1 MSKSVGDGN
10 IPAGRLIVAL
20 TVKEIEN
27 AKPKAKRYNFA
38 DGGGLSLLIQPTG
51 AKLWFWRYRFD
62 GSEKNMHFGE
72 YPHVPPHEAREL
84 HVAAKKLLRTGVN
97 PMAER
102 KAEAAARQAVVVENQ
117 RRSETSFESVA
128 QVWWKWWSQDKSPR
142 HAATVMSRLEAD
154 VFPAYGHKNVDEI
167 EPIEIRNLM
176 LSVAKR
182 GARDVAKRIHET
194 SGQIFR
200 YAIAN
205 GLGTKNPTAG
215 FRPRDVLAPA
225 NSENFARVDER
236 DLPELLVKMENYKG
250 TAITCLAMKL
260 MTYTFV
266 RTNELIEAPWVEF
279 DLEGARWII
288 PKERMKMKTPHIV
301 PLSRQSVEVLR
312 ALKLLTG
319 RGELVFPGAN
329 DADQPMSNNTILYA
343 LYRLGYEGRMTGHGF
358 RGVASTILNEHGF
371 EEEHVDLQLAHMK
384 RNKVRAAYNHA
395 KYLKQRTE
403 MMQWWADY
411 VDAQLAKGRLARVA

>member
-1 MSKSVGDGN
+1 LPTGTK
-10 IPAGRLIVAL
+10 LWL
-20 TVKEIEN
+20 W
-27 AKPKAKRYNFA
+27 RYQF
-38 DGGGLSLLIQPTG
+38 DGG
-51 AKLWFWRYRFD
+51 
-62 GSEKNMHFGE
+62 EKNMTFGE
-72 YPHVPPHEAREL
+72 YPVVPPHEAREL

-102 KAEAAARQAVVVENQ
+102 KAEAEARQSATVAKQREAEN
-117 RRSETSFESVA
+117 SFESVA
-128 QVWWKWWSQDKSPR
+128 RVWWKWWSQDKSPR
-142 HAATVMSRLEAD
+142 HADTVMSRLEAD

-167 EPIEIRNLM
+167 TPIEIRDLM
-176 LSVAKR
+176 LAVVER

-205 GLGTKNPTAG
+205 GLGTENPTAG

-225 NSENFARVDER
+225 KTENFARVDEK

-260 MTYTFV
+260 MAYTFV

-279 DLEGARWII
+279 DLDSARWII
-288 PKERMKMKTPHIV
+288 PKERMKMKTPHVV

-319 RGELVFPGAN
+319 RGELVFPGAV
-329 DADQPMSNNTILYA
+329 DQDQPMSNNTILYA

-358 RGVASTILNEHGF
+358 RGVASTILNENGF
-371 EEEHVDLQLAHMK
+371 DEEHVDLQLAHMK

-411 VDAQLAKGRLARVA
+411 VDGQLAKGRLARVA